1 MSAVMDLGELAFRPM
16 EFRDL
21 PKVMVV
27 EESAYEHPW
36 TEGIFKSCLKVNY
49 PAWLMILDGRIVGH
63 GLAMIQVGECHILN
77 ITVDPEYQGQGLGRR
92 LLQHFLDIG
101 IDQQAQ
107 TAFLE
112 VRVSNEI
119 ALGLY
124 ESEGFHRIGL
134 RKGYYRDDDGRED
147 AVVMARQL
155 ILPGTE

>member
-1 MSAVMDLGELAFRPM
+1 MMESGVVKFRPM

-21 PKVMVV
+21 PMVMMV
-27 EESAYEHPW
+27 EERAYPHPW
-36 TEGIFKSCLKVNY
+36 TEGIFKSCLKVKY
-49 PAWLMILDGRIVGH
+49 PAWIMIMDGNIVGY

-77 ITVDPEYQGQGLGRR
+77 ITIDPDYQGQGLGRR
-92 LLQHFLDIG
+92 LLRHFLEVG

-112 VRVSNEI
+112 VRVSNEKAI
-119 ALGLY
+119 NLY

-134 RKGYYRDDDGRED
+134 RQGYYRDTDGRED